1 MRGLP
6 FGNLLLGSSR
16 TNIRQ
21 SMLVSLIA
29 DYGTGD
35 PAFTEV
41 TQRLLMTL
49 PQAQIHVLSVPPFST
64 LATGFWIAQLGLN
77 PGPEERLIYHNCAP
91 RQDDP
96 EARRDNEGEGL
107 TYALLSPNV
116 KVVGVNAGYTLSF
129 IKHHAKVLK
138 GVNVSRS
145 GSQFRSR
152 DVFPTAATAI
162 AKDDFS
168 LLGEVLNI
176 EQIPDP
182 PTSHIAWIDGYGN
195 IKTTIP
201 SHAVHLKPQSKCVI
215 RIGNVVSDAI
225 YSDGSFQVSQG
236 TLAFAPGS
244 AGWTAANGGERI
256 RWMELFLRGGSA
268 WERFGKPPVNQ
279 PVICDLET

>member
-1 MRGLP
+1 M
-6 FGNLLLGSSR
+6 F
-16 TNIRQ
+16 IC
-21 SMLVSLIA
+21 LIA

-35 PAFTEV
+35 PAFAEV
-41 TQRLLMTL
+41 AQRLTGLL
-49 PQAQIHVLSVPPFST
+49 PSSQTYLLSVPPFST

-91 RQDDP
+91 RKDDSEP
-96 EARRDNEGEGL
+96 RPDNEGEGL
-107 TYALLSPNV
+107 TYALLPNGV

-129 IKHHAKVLK
+129 IKNQVKALHI
-138 GVNVSRS
+138 VNVSRG

-152 DVFPTAATAI
+152 DVFPGAAAAI

-168 LLGEVLNI
+168 LLGTALKP

-182 PTSHIAWIDGYGN
+182 PTDRVAWIDGYGN

-201 SHAVHLKPQSKCVI
+201 ASSIDLEPQTKVVI
-215 RIGNVVSDAI
+215 RIGDVVSDAV
-225 YSDGSFQVSQG
+225 YSDGTFDVPEG

-244 AGWTAANGGERI
+244 SGWAIAQGEPV

-268 WERFGKPPVNQ
+268 WERFGRPRVNQ
-279 PVICDLET
+279 LVTRIG